1 MPYKVTV
8 RDNQGNLLAEYIF
21 NEMKEAMK
29 FHAAMVAKGHESIM
43 ERAGPLPNV

>member
-1 MPYKVTV
+1 MPYKVPV

-43 ERAGPLPNV
+43 ERAGPITNV